1 MLKPPIPENERERLA
16 ALNSYQI
23 LDTFPEQGFDEI
35 TLIAS
40 EICQTPISLVSLI
53 DNDRQWFKSH
63 KGLEVSETPKEL
75 AFCAHAI
82 LEPQQIMVVK
92 DAFADDR
99 FADNPLVTGNPKVIF
114 YTGVPLI
121 NPDGYALGTLCVIDH
136 KARELNDSQ
145 IIALKALANQVVA
158 QLELKKKVMELN
170 NTRRELEQ
178 SNEYLEKFAVMAAH
192 DIRNPLTNILLTS
205 QVLKDRFKD
214 KLDEK
219 GNKFLDIINN
229 SSHKLIG
236 LLEKML
242 AYSKSNKILAQ
253 NKEEAEVLHLLEGVV
268 KLIDVPL
275 EFKIEVPVR
284 PIKIITS
291 LVAFEQIMINLF
303 NNAIR
308 YNNKAEGIIKVDFTE
323 DNWFY
328 TFNVT
333 DNGIG
338 IAPENF
344 EKIFESGTTLGTKD
358 RFNKDGSGVGLC
370 TVKSLVEALGGKIS
384 VNSEIGEYTRFTFTL
399 KK

>member
-1 MLKPPIPENERERLA
+1 MLKPPIPENESERLA

-23 LDTFPEQGFDEI
+23 LDTLPEQGFDEI

-53 DNDRQWFKSH
+53 DNDRQWFKSN
-63 KGLEVSETPKEL
+63 KGLEVTETPKEL

-82 LEPQQIMVVK
+82 IEPDKVMIVK
-92 DAFADDR
+92 DAFNDER

-136 KARELNDSQ
+136 KARELNNTQ

-158 QLELKKKVMELN
+158 QLELKKKVAELN
-170 NTRRELEQ
+170 ATKRELEQ

-205 QVLKDRFKD
+205 QVLRDRFKD

-219 GNKFLDIINN
+219 GNKFLDIING
-229 SSHKLIG
+229 SAHKLIS

-242 AYSKSNKILAQ
+242 DYSKSSKVLMQ
-253 NKEEAEVLHLLEGVV
+253 NKEEAELLQLLQEVI
-268 KLIDVPL
+268 KLINVPPGFTISIPL
-275 EFKIEVPVR
+275 R
-284 PIKIITS
+284 PIKITTS
-291 LVAFEQIMINLF
+291 IIAFEQIMINLF
-303 NNAIR
+303 SNAIR
-308 YNNKAEGIIKVDFTE
+308 YNNKTEGVVTIDFSA
-323 DNWFY
+323 DSWFY

-333 DNGIG
+333 DNGMG
-338 IAPENF
+338 IAEENY
-344 EKIFESGTTLGTKD
+344 KTIFEPMITLGTKD
-358 RFNKDGSGVGLC
+358 RFDKDGSGIGLS
-370 TVKSLVEALGGKIS
+370 TVKDLVEALGGTIS
-384 VNSEIGEYTRFTFTL
+384 VKSVVDEFTTFTFTL
-399 KK
+399 KR

>member
-1 MLKPPIPENERERLA
+1 MLKPPIPENENERLA
-16 ALNSYQI
+16 ALKSYYI
-23 LDTFPEQGFDEI
+23 LDTLPEQGFDEI

-40 EICQTPISLVSLI
+40 EICQTPISLVSFI
-53 DNDRQWFKSH
+53 DNERQWFKSAQ
-63 KGLEVSETPKEL
+63 GVSVVETPKDI

-82 LEPQQIMVVK
+82 LEPEEVMVVK
-92 DAFADDR
+92 DAQHDER
-99 FADNPLVTGNPKVIF
+99 FADNPLVLGNPKVIF
-114 YTGVPLI
+114 YTGVPLLDP
-121 NPDGYALGTLCVIDH
+121 NGYALGTLCVIDH

-145 IIALKALANQVVA
+145 IIALKALANQVVT
-158 QLELKKKVMELN
+158 QLELKKKVAELN
-170 NTRRELEQ
+170 ATRKELEQ

-242 AYSKSNKILAQ
+242 AYSKSNKMLSQ

-275 EFKIEVPVR
+275 EFKIEVPLR
-284 PIKIITS
+284 SIKITTS

-308 YNNKAEGIIKVDFTE
+308 YNNKPAGIIKVDFAE
-323 DNWFY
+323 DSWFY
-328 TFNVT
+328 TFSVT

-344 EKIFESGTTLGTKD
+344 ERIFNSMTTLGTKD
-358 RFNKDGSGVGLC
+358 RFNKDGTGVGLC
-370 TVKSLVEALGGKIS
+370 TVKSLVEALGGSIT
-384 VNSEIGEYTRFTFTL
+384 VNSELDKYTTFTFTL